1 MPRGTIV
8 LNGRGMTRASLL
20 NFEKGVKMTGGYSI
34 RDWVPNRRNAQGK
47 LEAHLIFGNYI
58 GPYTHVERRIRE
70 GVKPTT
76 VTDAAAKIHDLDY
89 LQIGNLLRRGA
100 ITRDEAIRRIRESD
114 KKLIKATYAAPSGPI
129 EQLHAKAA
137 RSGMIAKRALEDLK
151 LMNPTK
157 FVSGGNV
164 DLPAQ
169 FQDKSKPRKPRKQDL
184 LVGLKKRVKKQVKD
198 QRATS
203 EQINGAKKK

>member
-20 NFEKGVKMTGGYSI
+20 NFEKGVKMTGGYSV
-34 RDWVPNRRNAQGK
+34 RDWVPNRRNAQGQ
-47 LEAHLIFGNYI
+47 LELHVPFANWA
-58 GPYTHVERRIRE
+58 GPRTHVERRLRE

-100 ITRDEAIRRIRESD
+100 ITRDEAIRRVRESD
-114 KKLIKATYAAPSGPI
+114 KKLIKASYAAPSGPI

-137 RSGMIAKRALEDLK
+137 RSGMIIKKAAEDLGV
-151 LMNPTK
+151 MNPTK
-157 FVSGGNV
+157 FVTGGNV

-169 FQDKSKPRKPRKQDL
+169 FQDKSKPRKPKKQDL
-184 LVGLKKRVKKQVKD
+184 LKGLKKRVIKTLD
-198 QRATS
+198 T
-203 EQINGAKKK
+203 KKK